1 MIHSKRLKKH
11 KRTNDILNTLTTFY
25 EKKIF
30 IFERENHFMQALN
43 CIIVDD
49 DEMDRL
55 LVVSYAKRFSLLQ
68 IAGVFET
75 AESAL
80 SFLENNPV
88 DIAFLDIEMPGKSG
102 LELRKKA
109 IEIPVCVFISSHSE
123 SAAETFELQTLDFI
137 VKPFKFP
144 RFEQTVKRIE
154 EFIEI
159 RTKAS
164 LFESTI
170 GGDVVFVKTGHE
182 QTKVKLHE
190 IVYLEALKNYT
201 ILVTQT
207 QRHCVLSNLGE
218 LLQDENFQSFVR
230 VHRSFAVQKHFV
242 DKIGNHE
249 IELRNKVLIPIGRS
263 YKYNVKTII

>member
-1 MIHSKRLKKH
+1 
-11 KRTNDILNTLTTFY
+11 
-25 EKKIF
+25 
-30 IFERENHFMQALN
+30 MQALN

-55 LVVSYAKRFSLLQ
+55 LVVSYAKRFSILQ